1 MNQASPSKV
10 CIDPGMSPDLG
21 NTNQYPLSL
30 EVNLYALTHV
40 EGLYGP
46 C

>member
-1 MNQASPSKV
+1 MNHQASPNKV
-10 CIDPGMSPDLG
+10 CMSPDLG
-21 NTNQYPLSL
+21 NTNQYPLAL